1 MGETLLNKIP
11 APVLIVNPSSGM
23 VLMNR
28 ACESLFG
35 TAVRSFSELKS
46 CFAQADIFDF
56 SENPVKRI
64 ATHLFAASGKPL
76 LVHATLEQHGDEVT
90 AVVHPVNFCIDLLFR
105 DPNIREIVGDM
116 PLGII
121 VKNVSQDKT
130 IWVSPYLIS
139 KIGYSADE
147 IANNPWQ
154 EFTYAEDIDKQE
166 SLFEM
171 IRSSNRNS
179 FTLDK
184 RIVSKSGKM
193 FWFNEYVKF
202 FEHDDSNYQVI
213 LLRDISNEKENEIEL
228 LRAKQKVEEAERL
241 KTAFLENMPHEIRTP
256 LHAITGFT
264 SLLSDPGLSL
274 NERQEYVK
282 FIQDSSNDILNLID
296 NIIEIAKLE
305 TNQIKPRKEKCYIN
319 SILDK
324 LYNDFKIKQEIIEKD
339 NVEIKMAKANSDPLY
354 TIYTDAERLYQVLN
368 HLLNNALKFTEKGEI
383 LFGYKMP
390 QKGYVEFFVS
400 DTGIGIP
407 TDQRDIIFKKF
418 GKSGN
423 INTNKNRGSGLGL
436 TLSKKIIELMDGQIE
451 VDSVVGQGSTFR
463 FTIPIETD
471 NRINIAKPTIL
482 GEMNWSAKTILIAED
497 TESNYFFIEAFLERT
512 NVNLLWAQD
521 GNEAVQI
528 FSENRD
534 KINMVLMDIMMPE
547 KDGFDATREIK
558 AIDPDIPVVAQTALA
573 LPDDEE
579 KCYAAGCD
587 YVLIKPINSE
597 DLIATIRRFI
607 Q

>member
-1 MGETLLNKIP
+1 
-11 APVLIVNPSSGM
+11 M

>member
-1 MGETLLNKIP
+1 
-11 APVLIVNPSSGM
+11 
-23 VLMNR
+23 
-28 ACESLFG
+28 
-35 TAVRSFSELKS
+35 
-46 CFAQADIFDF
+46 
-56 SENPVKRI
+56 
-64 ATHLFAASGKPL
+64 
-76 LVHATLEQHGDEVT
+76 
-90 AVVHPVNFCIDLLFR
+90 
-105 DPNIREIVGDM
+105 
-116 PLGII
+116 
-121 VKNVSQDKT
+121 
-130 IWVSPYLIS
+130 
-139 KIGYSADE
+139 
-147 IANNPWQ
+147 
-154 EFTYAEDIDKQE
+154 
-166 SLFEM
+166 
-171 IRSSNRNS
+171 
-179 FTLDK
+179 
-184 RIVSKSGKM
+184 M